1 MSNPPAHTFRTITDA
16 DWQREL
22 RAARERG
29 AKEGEQMLTQLRA
42 NIRAAEAQ
50 TRNNLVGVR
59 ADQLKQRQAS

>member
-1 MSNPPAHTFRTITDA
+1 MAAPAHTFRTITDA

-50 TRNNLVGVR
+50 RNLVGVR

>member
-1 MSNPPAHTFRTITDA
+1 MSKAPAHTFRTITDA

-42 NIRAAEAQ
+42 NIRAAE

>member
-1 MSNPPAHTFRTITDA
+1 MSNAPAHNFRTITDA

-50 TRNNLVGVR
+50 NNLVGVR